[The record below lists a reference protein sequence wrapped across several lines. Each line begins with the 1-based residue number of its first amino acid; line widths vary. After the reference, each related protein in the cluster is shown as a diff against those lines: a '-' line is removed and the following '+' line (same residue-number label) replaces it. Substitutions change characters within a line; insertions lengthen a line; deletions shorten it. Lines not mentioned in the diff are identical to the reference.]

1 MIIQEGPAM
10 KSANKDIKT
19 ITDAIEH
26 LEKAGSQTAHHFNA
40 AFGKSFEDVKK
51 AFENLK
57 PYVENLKEKVEAGT
71 EQAKTDVEDKV
82 KENPWLALGLV
93 AFVGLVIG
101 WILGRDRR

>member
-1 MIIQEGPAM
+1 M
-10 KSANKDIKT
+10 KNANKDIKT

-26 LEKAGSQTAHHFNA
+26 LEKAGGQTADHLN
-40 AFGKSFEDVKK
+40 E

-71 EQAKTDVEDKV
+71 KQAKTDVEDKV

-93 AFVGLVIG
+93 GVVGLVIG